1 MINTMINN
9 DNDNEDNH
17 NEDND
22 NEDNDNEPN
31 DNGDNINNNHHP
43 NVNDNNINEN
53 INNDERNLFNIND
66 IVNENHSLMEN
77 LFNEIDNIFNIN
89 QPRMYH
95 LILWINVLITRRV
108 TVDYISTNILEIY
121 AIFNDNY
128 VNLDNIKHKT
138 FLFLILYRRI
148 HTLQNNRDA
157 LYNIMFHCLQ
167 LE

>member
-1 MINTMINN
+1 MVSIMINN
-9 DNDNEDNH
+9 ENENDNININDNEN
-17 NEDND
+17 
-22 NEDNDNEPN
+22 
-31 DNGDNINNNHHP
+31 DNININENE
-43 NVNDNNINEN
+43 NNEN
-53 INNDERNLFNIND
+53 INNDERNIFNINEITND
-66 IVNENHSLMEN
+66 DNDLREN

-89 QPRMYH
+89 HPRMYH
-95 LILWINVLITRRV
+95 LILWINILIRRRV
-108 TVDYISTNILEIY
+108 DIDYISTNILEIY

-138 FLFLILYRRI
+138 LLLLILYRRI

>member
-9 DNDNEDNH
+9 ENNNNNENG
-17 NEDND
+17 NENNNN
-22 NEDNDNEPN
+22 NENGNEN
-31 DNGDNINNNHHP
+31 NNNNHHP
-43 NVNDNNINEN
+43 NINDDNINNNDEMNIFNINE
-53 INNDERNLFNIND
+53 II
-66 IVNENHSLMEN
+66 NENQNLRAN

-95 LILWINVLITRRV
+95 LILWINILIRRRV
-108 TVDYISTNILEIY
+108 DIDYISTNILEIY

-138 FLFLILYRRI
+138 LLFLILYRRI
-148 HTLQNNRDA
+148 HILEHNRDA
-157 LYNIMFHCLQ
+157 FYNIMFHCLQ